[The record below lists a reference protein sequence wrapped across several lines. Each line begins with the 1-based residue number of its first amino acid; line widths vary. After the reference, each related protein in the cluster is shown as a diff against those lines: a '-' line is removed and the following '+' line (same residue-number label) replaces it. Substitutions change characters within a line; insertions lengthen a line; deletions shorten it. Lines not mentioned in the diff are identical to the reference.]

1 MQGHDLKEI
10 EKNSKSQITKN
21 GQRPSDTEV
30 YQLTFTPAF
39 NAQNQTTFH
48 AKLFFMNL
56 ILKTLQ
62 SVSVYTKIFQF
73 MFFEFEGF
81 TVYHLQNWMEL
92 KLL

>member
-1 MQGHDLKEI
+1 MEI
-10 EKNSKSQITKN
+10 PIYNLGECI
-21 GQRPSDTEV
+21 PW
-30 YQLTFTPAF
+30 AF

-48 AKLFFMNL
+48 AKLLFMNL

-73 MFFEFEGF
+73 MFFEGF